1 MVQVV
6 SNSGQIGVISFVCDK
21 KDELSEIS
29 LRTTLMGST
38 CYVIEEGNIY
48 ILNGSYK
55 WVKKKNTGS
64 SSGGSTPSTDPED
77 NEYSMDG
84 GEIS

>member
-1 MVQVV
+1 MVQIV
-6 SNSGQIGVISFVCDK
+6 SNSSQIGVKTFVCDK

-38 CYVIEEGNIY
+38 CYVIEDGNTY

-55 WVKKKNTGS
+55 WVKKKDTGS
-64 SSGGSTPSTDPED
+64 SDGGSTPSSDPED

-84 GEIS
+84 GEI

>member
-6 SNSGQIGVISFVCDK
+6 RNSNQIGVKHFVCDK

-29 LRTTLMGST
+29 LRTTLMGTT
-38 CYVIEEGNIY
+38 CYVIEEGSTY
-48 ILNGSYK
+48 ILNGSYQ

-64 SSGGSTPSTDPED
+64 SGGGSTPSSDPEE

-84 GEIS
+84 GEI

>member
-1 MVQVV
+1 MVQIV
-6 SNSGQIGVISFVCDK
+6 SNSSQIGVKHFVCDK

-38 CYVIEEGNIY
+38 CYVIEEGNTY

-55 WVKKKNTGS
+55 WIKKKNAS
-64 SSGGSTPSTDPED
+64 SSGGSSTPSTDPED

-84 GEIS
+84 GEI